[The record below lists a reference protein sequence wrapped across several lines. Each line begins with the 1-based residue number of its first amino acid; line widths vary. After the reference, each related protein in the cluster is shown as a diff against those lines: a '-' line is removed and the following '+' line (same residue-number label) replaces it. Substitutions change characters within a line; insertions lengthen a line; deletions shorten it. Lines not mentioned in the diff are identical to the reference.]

1 MKSKYKPIPIKAA
14 KAISEAYDKNQ
25 VIIVT
30 WDKQHGMTHVTTYG
44 KTLEECDQAA
54 LGGNLVKRALGWDES
69 LCNSVPNRVQVR
81 LEAEYNKGYDAGL
94 VYASKIIGR
103 ERDKAVQE
111 DLQQDERTVWEDAK
125 AMGELM
131 DKHLEYKQALE
142 AKIKRIKDEV

>member
-30 WDKQHGMTHVTTYG
+30 WDKEHGMTHVTTYG
-44 KTLEECDQAA
+44 RTLEECDQAA

-69 LCNSVPNRVQVR
+69 LCNAIPNRVKTKVD
-81 LEAEYNKGYDAGL
+81 EAYKDGWEEGYQQAIVNSKQDA
-94 VYASKIIGR
+94 
-103 ERDKAVQE
+103 
-111 DLQQDERTVWEDAK
+111 ERTVWEDAK